1 MPARVPLDVDL
12 EDRLL
17 YGLTPV
23 RLAYMVVAVLGG
35 LALWS
40 SSWSLVPVRA
50 LAAVACIGIGAAVSW
65 GSWRG
70 RAADAWIVDVV
81 LFVAR
86 THRVAWNWA
95 WVRALARKPGAV
107 VDAAES
113 EEQGEAESV
122 AA

>member
-23 RLAYMVVAVLGG
+23 RLAYMVIAVVTG

-40 SSWSLVPVRA
+40 SRWSPIPVRA
-50 LAAVACIGIGAAVSW
+50 VAAVACIGIGAVASW

-70 RAADAWIVDVV
+70 RAADAWIVDLA
-81 LFVAR
+81 LFAVR
-86 THRVAWNWA
+86 THRLVWNRKWR
-95 WVRALARKPGAV
+95 RALARKPAHVADAV
-107 VDAAES
+107 EP
-113 EEQGEAESV
+113 EELEEARAV